1 MGTINKEQA
10 RWFVLALLVVILTAI
25 IVVHLSNTPAATRAD
40 SNPIYGQ
47 QRDLSTPSSRL
58 VGHWISESGSHQL
71 YYTSSDPSLKIGT
84 FKLHNCNG
92 EPSQPMWYKILYED
106 PAEDKLVIRQFR
118 NLARLEAT
126 TGLDLSESDVLC
138 TISKDGLLMSKE
150 HTFLGN
156 RSLTV
161 YRYVDDNTTP

>member
-1 MGTINKEQA
+1 MDRTDKEKVK
-10 RWFVLALLVVILTAI
+10 WFVLALLIVILTAI
-25 IVVHLSNTPAATRAD
+25 LAVRFSNIPAAARAD
-40 SNPIYGQ
+40 SDPIYRQ

-71 YYTSSDPSLKIGT
+71 YYTLSDPSLKIGT
-84 FKLHNCNG
+84 FKLHNCN
-92 EPSQPMWYKILYED
+92 ENPSQPMWYKILYED

-150 HTFLGN
+150 YTFLGN

-161 YRYVDDNTTP
+161 YRYVDNNTTP